1 MLQLN
6 EDMTVSKKPGVWDFT
21 DDEFSLFARFIER
34 HSGLVF
40 DDYKKDSLR
49 ISLTTRISL
58 TRLQTFDDY
67 YRLLNDPL
75 RGPQEFRQLL
85 SLITINETSFFR
97 NPEQYAVLKKHV
109 LPSIIGRKSQED
121 AGDRT
126 IRIWSAGCSTGEE
139 PYSLAMVILES
150 GYIEKGWNFKILATD
165 VSEQALESARK
176 GLYRRRAL
184 VNMTQRQVDTF
195 LVRRGEEF
203 QVSDEV
209 MKLVDFDY
217 FNLIRI
223 PFPLQ
228 QVKGMDIIFCKN
240 VTIYF
245 KMESTKRVI
254 QSFYETLADC
264 GYLFIGHSETLWGLS
279 DKFGTVEKEGA
290 FFYMKGS
297 EKDGCLLP
305 RSRSKPSDRREKEPE
320 RQLSSSGSSYEY
332 PWQRRTSSQPARPH
346 EDQPK
351 LHPPT
356 EPTKSQESS
365 LEQCESLYKAGRYG
379 DALKHLEQ
387 LVLDEPRNVRAHML
401 IAYICANQE
410 DYGKAKIACHE
421 VINIDP
427 ENASAYLL
435 LGTIYGKFDQYD
447 KALTTLKKAV
457 YNDPLLAEAYL
468 QMATIHKQLGQW
480 DKAILTY
487 ENAVQCLEKYGGGL
501 AEDPDREVSYKIL
514 LDLCRGNIEL
524 LKSKKS
530 I

>member
-1 MLQLN
+1 MLKLN
-6 EDMTVSKKPGVWDFT
+6 EDMVVPKKQGTWDFS
-21 DDEFSLFARFIER
+21 DDEFSLFAEFIEQ

-58 TRLQTFDDY
+58 TRLQTFEDY
-67 YRLLNDPL
+67 YRLLNDPM

-97 NPEQYAVLKKHV
+97 NPEQYSVLKKYV
-109 LPSIIGRKSQED
+109 LPSIAGRKLHEE
-121 AGDRT
+121 GGEKT

-139 PYSLAMVILES
+139 PYSLAMVLLES
-150 GYIEKGWNFKILATD
+150 GYIEQGLNVKILATD

-184 VNMTQRQVDTF
+184 VNMTQGQIDNF
-195 LVRRGEEF
+195 LVRQGEEY
-203 QVSDEV
+203 QVSEEV
-209 MKLVDFDY
+209 MNLVEFDY

-228 QVKGMDIIFCKN
+228 RVKGMDIIFCKN

-254 QSFYETLADC
+254 QSFYEALDDC

-279 DKFGTVEKEGA
+279 DKFGTIEKEGA
-290 FFYMKGS
+290 FFYLKGT

-305 RSRSKPSDRREKEPE
+305 RKWSKPSDRRERKPEE
-320 RQLSSSGSSYEY
+320 RQPSTSKASTDY
-332 PWQRRTSSQPARPH
+332 PWQRTAPSEPSQSNPKSGPAAEAKQATSISI
-346 EDQPK
+346 
-351 LHPPT
+351 
-356 EPTKSQESS
+356 
-365 LEQCESLYKAGRYG
+365 EQCENFYKAGQYG
-379 DALKHLEQ
+379 EALGALGQ
-387 LVLDEPRNVRAHML
+387 LMENEPRNVRAHML
-401 IAYICANQE
+401 IAYISANQE
-410 DYGKAKIACHE
+410 DYSKAKTACYDA
-421 VINIDP
+421 IDIDP
-427 ENASAYLL
+427 GQANAYLL

-447 KALTTLKKAV
+447 KALTNLKKAV

-468 QMATIHKQLGQW
+468 QMATIHKQLGQSE
-480 DKAILTY
+480 KAILAY
-487 ENAVQCLEKYGGGL
+487 ENAIHCLEKHAVGL
-501 AEDPDREVSYKIL
+501 AEDPDREVSHKIL

-524 LKSKKS
+524 LRSKKS
-530 I
+530 F